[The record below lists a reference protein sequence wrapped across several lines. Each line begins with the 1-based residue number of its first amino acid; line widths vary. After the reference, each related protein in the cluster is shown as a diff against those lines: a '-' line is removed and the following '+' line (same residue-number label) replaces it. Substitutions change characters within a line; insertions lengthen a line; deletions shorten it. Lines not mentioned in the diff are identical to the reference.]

1 MTPTEIIVADAIERD
16 LDPYEVVAIVS
27 EMLKTEQ
34 AIMMKKNDS
43 VLLLEKIVP
52 GDVALHLFT
61 EDQPMTLVKSVKF
74 FIDKIRA
81 SDIRAV
87 YANADNDQIV
97 KLLVSLGVPVQNSDD
112 PNYNFMAIV

>member
-1 MTPTEIIVADAIERD
+1 MTPTEIIVADALERE
-16 LDPYEVVAIVS
+16 LDPNDLLQTIS

-34 AIMMKKNDS
+34 ALMVKKNDS
-43 VLLLEKIVP
+43 VLILEKI
-52 GDVALHLFT
+52 GEGNVALHLFT

-74 FIDKIRA
+74 FIEKIRA

-87 YANADNDQIV
+87 YGLADNEQIV

-112 PNYNFMAIV
+112 PNYNWMSVV